1 LLFAPSSAQETLAA
15 ATVSE
20 TPETDEALV
29 DHMPKDATEWSE
41 YYLALSIHA
50 RKLERE
56 RDAARVPICIG
67 RPIIEIL
74 AKEGMWT
81 SMNGN
86 SVVAADCLFGRNP
99 YQEST
104 CKTTKNDRYTYP
116 ARRSDGCPLCRQLT
130 IIYRN
135 GHHVCTDRACSW
147 CEWCGGKCEMFT
159 ASGCK
164 GPEGDD
170 GESPNAG

>member
-1 LLFAPSSAQETLAA
+1 
-15 ATVSE
+15 
-20 TPETDEALV
+20 
-29 DHMPKDATEWSE
+29 MPADATEWSE

-86 SVVAADCLFGRNP
+86 SVVAADCLFRQNP
-99 YQEST
+99 YQGNDKVQPRKAGE
-104 CKTTKNDRYTYP
+104 KTEPEK
-116 ARRSDGCPLCRQLT
+116 LT
-130 IIYRN
+130 
-135 GHHVCTDRACSW
+135 D
-147 CEWCGGKCEMFT
+147 K
-159 ASGCK
+159 
-164 GPEGDD
+164 
-170 GESPNAG
+170 